1 MSYKN
6 KTYVIF
12 DGDNDMWAYAFM
24 KGWKVNEKVDFN
36 FFDAHDLNNLRDGS
50 SEQTVKTK
58 LRERLASAK
67 QAVVLI
73 GEHTRY
79 LYRFVRWE
87 LEQAIEL
94 NIPIVAVNLNG
105 LKYMDDDRCPP
116 IIRDE
121 YVVHVSFKLKIIK
134 FALDNFPN
142 EFYKRKQDQ
151 RGSRHYSN
159 DIYMQLG
166 L

>member
-50 SEQTVKTK
+50 SEQTVKRK

-94 NIPIVAVNLNG
+94 NIPIVAVNLYNG
-105 LKYMDDDRCPP
+105 L
-116 IIRDE
+116 I
-121 YVVHVSFKLKIIK
+121 KLEEKI
-134 FALDNFPN
+134 
-142 EFYKRKQDQ
+142 E
-151 RGSRHYSN
+151 G
-159 DIYMQLG
+159 
-166 L
+166 